1 MFQRL
6 FPRRKFQIRSASSTP
21 RSSLSLRVALWS
33 AILVSTSACVTQGNY
48 FPSDT
53 AWIKPSQTRQ
63 QDVRSLL
70 GDPHMVGNSGGTPTW
85 TYGYYRYKLVGV
97 SSTKEL
103 KLYWNPDQTVR
114 NFSFNSSF
122 PEDVRG
128 ERRTPPQKPLSQVE
142 RP

>member
-1 MFQRL
+1 MRACLLATVIF
-6 FPRRKFQIRSASSTP
+6 SAP
-21 RSSLSLRVALWS
+21 
-33 AILVSTSACVTQGNY
+33 ACVTQGNY

-128 ERRTPPQKPLSQVE
+128 ERRSPPPKPLSQVE

>member
-1 MFQRL
+1 MFRGITTS
-6 FPRRKFQIRSASSTP
+6 PAPKSSV
-21 RSSLSLRVALWS
+21 SLRLALWS
-33 AILVSTSACVTQGNY
+33 VILLSTSACVTHGNY

-53 AWIKPSQTRQ
+53 AWIKQSQTRQ

>member
-1 MFQRL
+1 
-6 FPRRKFQIRSASSTP
+6 
-21 RSSLSLRVALWS
+21 
-33 AILVSTSACVTQGNY
+33 
-48 FPSDT
+48 
-53 AWIKPSQTRQ
+53 
-63 QDVRSLL
+63 
-70 GDPHMVGNSGGTPTW
+70 MVGNSGGTPTW